1 MRFHWGLAVG
11 HIYTHHSASSHEGV
25 LWPSARRNNARQ
37 RGSPGDRTNV
47 HSTYDGVQHRNEDI
61 SPNQTA
67 SAQRSG
73 GSRSLS
79 ATGSIPDTPS
89 TSNVDA
95 GLESEGEDILREES
109 EREEDSDYSPSTDSE
124 AAEGSDDDEEVLAFD
139 DMYGDVQSGED
150 DD

>member
-1 MRFHWGLAVG
+1 M
-11 HIYTHHSASSHEGV
+11 
-25 LWPSARRNNARQ
+25 
-37 RGSPGDRTNV
+37 
-47 HSTYDGVQHRNEDI
+47 
-61 SPNQTA
+61 
-67 SAQRSG
+67 
-73 GSRSLS
+73 S